1 MTVRPD
7 NLPTPMKANHSNEPP
22 RIQAAGFTLIE
33 LLVVIAIIAILAGM
47 LLPAL
52 SSAKKKAAG
61 AICVNNNKQLI
72 LAWLLYSGDFDDRTA
87 YNGGSPLSGKDIN
100 NPSWVAGWLQMS
112 VASDNVDTDM
122 LIGQNY
128 VQFGNIG
135 YGYLRNAKS
144 YKCPMDKTGNSATGM
159 GGEARV
165 RTISM
170 NSRVGFNQQFK
181 RQADFVS
188 ATGRDGTL
196 VFIEEHPQS
205 INDGW
210 FVVNLAGD
218 SPDTPGSYIITDY
231 PASHHGG
238 AGAVAFNDGHMEI
251 KRWQDARTTPPITS
265 GNIPLG
271 VASPGNPDCR
281 WLMDHAR

>member
-1 MTVRPD
+1 MKTSHRSVRV
-7 NLPTPMKANHSNEPP
+7 HS
-22 RIQAAGFTLIE
+22 QAKGFTLIE

-52 SSAKKKAAG
+52 SSAKKKASG
-61 AICVNNNKQLI
+61 TICINNNKQLI
-72 LAWLLYSGDFDDRTA
+72 LAWQLYSGDYDDRTA
-87 YNGGSPLSGKDIN
+87 YNSGGTSSGKDIG

-112 VASDNVDTDM
+112 QAADNTNVDM
-122 LIGQNY
+122 LIGQAY

-144 YKCPMDKTGNSATGM
+144 YKCPMDKTGDSATGM
-159 GGEARV
+159 GGTPRV

-170 NSRVGFNQQFK
+170 NSQVGFNQKFK
-181 RQADFVS
+181 RQADFAS
-188 ATGRDGTL
+188 ATGRDGTI

-218 SPDTPGSYIITDY
+218 APDTPGSYVITDF

-251 KRWQDARTTPPITS
+251 RRWLDARTMPPITS
-265 GNIPLG
+265 GGLQLG
-271 VASPGNPDCR
+271 VGSAGNPDCR

>member
-1 MTVRPD
+1 MNTNTSV
-7 NLPTPMKANHSNEPP
+7 AP
-22 RIQAAGFTLIE
+22 RSRQAAAFTLIE

-52 SSAKKKAAG
+52 SKAKMKAG
-61 AICVNNNKQLI
+61 GTICVNNNKQLI
-72 LAWLLYSGDFDDRTA
+72 LAWQLYSGDFDDRTA
-87 YNGGSPLSGKDIN
+87 YNGGSNLSGKDAN
-100 NPSWVAGWLQMS
+100 NPSWVAGWLQMG
-112 VASDNVDTDM
+112 AATDNTNTDM

-135 YGYLRNAKS
+135 YGYLRNAKT
-144 YKCPMDKTGNSATGM
+144 YKCPMDKTGNAASGI
-159 GGEARV
+159 GGEPRV
-165 RTISM
+165 RTIAM

-181 RQADFVS
+181 RQADFAS
-188 ATGRDGTL
+188 ATGRDGTFI
-196 VFIEEHPQS
+196 FIEEHPQS

-218 SPDTPGSYIITDY
+218 SPDTPASYVITDF

-238 AGAVAFNDGHMEI
+238 VGAVAFNDGHMELR
-251 KRWQDARTTPPITS
+251 RWLDARTTPPITS
-265 GNIPLG
+265 GGLTLG

>member
-1 MTVRPD
+1 MKT
-7 NLPTPMKANHSNEPP
+7 NTPPP
-22 RIQAAGFTLIE
+22 APAHRAAGFTLIE

-52 SSAKKKAAG
+52 SSAKKKASG
-61 AICVNNNKQLI
+61 TICVNNNKQLI
-72 LAWLLYSGDFDDRTA
+72 LAWTLYSGDFDDRTA
-87 YNGGSPLSGKDIN
+87 YNGGSTQAGKDIN
-100 NPSWVAGWLQMS
+100 NPSWVAGWLSMS
-112 VASDNVDTDM
+112 VATDNTNTDM
-122 LIGQNY
+122 LIGQSY
-128 VQFGNIG
+128 VDFGNIG

-144 YKCPMDKTGNSATGM
+144 YKCPMDKTGNSATGI
-159 GGEARV
+159 GGDARV

-181 RQADFVS
+181 RQADFAS
-188 ATGRDGTL
+188 ATGKDGTI

-210 FVVNLAGD
+210 FVVNLGGD
-218 SPDTPGSYIITDY
+218 APDAPANYVITDF

-238 AGAVAFNDGHMEI
+238 AGAVAFNDGHMETR
-251 KRWQDARTTPPITS
+251 RWLDARTMPPITS
-265 GNIPLG
+265 GGLALG
-271 VASPGNPDCR
+271 VASAGNPDCR

>member
-1 MTVRPD
+1 
-7 NLPTPMKANHSNEPP
+7 MKAHQPATSSPAETP
-22 RIQAAGFTLIE
+22 GFTLIE

-52 SSAKKKAAG
+52 SKAKMKAAG
-61 AICVNNNKQLI
+61 TICVNNNKQLI
-72 LAWLLYSGDFDDRTA
+72 LAWQLYSGDFDDRTS
-87 YNGGSPLSGKDIN
+87 YNSGSSQSGKDN
-100 NPSWVAGWLQMS
+100 ANPSWVAGWLQMG
-112 VASDNVDTDM
+112 VATDNTNTDM
-122 LIGQNY
+122 LIGQSY

-135 YGYLRNAKS
+135 YHYLRNAKS
-144 YKCPMDKTGNSATGM
+144 YKCPMDKTGNGGSGV
-159 GGEARV
+159 GGEPRV

-181 RQADFVS
+181 RQADFAS
-188 ATGRDGTL
+188 ATGRDGTII
-196 VFIEEHPQS
+196 FIEEHPRS

-218 SPDTPGSYIITDY
+218 APDTPASYIITDF

-238 AGAVAFNDGHMEI
+238 AGAVAFNDGHMEVR
-251 KRWQDARTTPPITS
+251 RWQDGRTTPPITS
-265 GNIPLG
+265 GGLALG
-271 VASPGNPDCR
+271 VASQNNPDCR

>member
-1 MTVRPD
+1 MTARPD
-7 NLPTPMKANHSNEPP
+7 KFLQPMKTNHSTEPR

-52 SSAKKKAAG
+52 AKAKMKAG
-61 AICVNNNKQLI
+61 GTICMNNNKQLI
-72 LAWLLYSGDFDDRTA
+72 LAWQLYSGDYDDRTA
-87 YNGGSPLSGKDIN
+87 YNVGGTSSGKDIN
-100 NPSWVAGWLQMS
+100 NPSWVAGWLSMS
-112 VASDNVDTDM
+112 VTADNVDTDM

-135 YGYLRNAKS
+135 YGYLRNAKT
-144 YKCPMDKTGNSATGM
+144 YKCPMDKTGNAGSGI
-159 GGEARV
+159 GGEPRV

-170 NSRVGFNQQFK
+170 NSRVGSNQQFK
-181 RQADFVS
+181 RQADFAS
-188 ATGRDGTL
+188 ATGRDGTII
-196 VFIEEHPQS
+196 FIEEHPQS

-218 SPDTPGSYIITDY
+218 TPDVPANYVITDF

-238 AGAVAFNDGHMEI
+238 VGAVAFNDGHMEL
-251 KRWQDARTTPPITS
+251 KRWMDARTTPPITS
-265 GNIPLG
+265 GGLALG
-271 VASPGNPDCR
+271 VASAGNPDCR